1 MREGIATGI
10 LRRRDDT
17 FLFYVSETSEQ
28 LPLLLPI
35 AEKLLARV
43 YAEIERTP
51 GPAPFTKKEQDRIL
65 GVREMIQEY
74 DGKVPKILW

>member
-1 MREGIATGI
+1 MQEGSATGI
-10 LRRRDDT
+10 LRLRDDA
-17 FLFYVSETSEQ
+17 FLFYVSKAAEQ

-43 YAEIERTP
+43 TAEIEGTP
-51 GPAPFTKKEQDRIL
+51 SPSFTKKEQDRII

-74 DGKVPKILW
+74 HGEVPTILW